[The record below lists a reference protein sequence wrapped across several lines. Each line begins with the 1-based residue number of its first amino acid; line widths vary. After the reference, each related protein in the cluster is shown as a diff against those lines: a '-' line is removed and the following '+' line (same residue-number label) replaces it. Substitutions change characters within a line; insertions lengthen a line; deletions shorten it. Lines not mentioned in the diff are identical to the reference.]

1 MARKEIP
8 MLNMVAIFGGISTK
22 RRAVFVIVAMVVD
35 MFVERHAQN
44 VMGLAGTSVRLG
56 MINIM

>member
-1 MARKEIP
+1 

-22 RRAVFVIVAMVVD
+22 RRAVFVIVAMVGD

-44 VMGLAGTSVRLG
+44 VMGLAGMSVRLG

>member
-22 RRAVFVIVAMVVD
+22 KRAVFVIVAMVGD

-44 VMGLAGTSVRLG
+44 VMGLAGMSVRLG

>member
-22 RRAVFVIVAMVVD
+22 KRAVFVIVAMVGD

-44 VMGLAGTSVRLG
+44 VMGLAGMSARLG